1 MAEQS
6 EDPIYQE
13 EQAHL
18 DQTYAALVAL
28 RDSLTHEINVSHKSI
43 AKDLQ
48 DMSEEIAPNFN
59 SDDETLETLAAI
71 EGLNSII
78 DTYNQIHDIKV
89 DQLRDVLAL
98 LRSPYF
104 AKVRIRRPGRRGE
117 RDYYIG
123 SRGMM
128 DDDHNS
134 LVIDWRAPIASTYYN
149 QEMGPTSYY
158 VDGRRHDVDLTL
170 RRQFDITANHLNAYF
185 DTTVAIQDS
194 LLLAALSRHHTEK
207 LQAITATIQREQ
219 NEVVRHEDVPCL
231 LVDGIAGSG
240 KTSVLLQR
248 IAYLFYQDREA
259 LTPDRVWLFTPNEV
273 FGRYIDQVLPS
284 LGETNPNIVT
294 WKELLRRLGVAD
306 RADGRAVDPKALEDI
321 AAGLAG
327 LALEEDDF
335 REVRSHDMVLLRPSQ
350 IRSTYEKLAQYG
362 VGPRL
367 ITLMGDELRS
377 KVSRRIGQLART
389 EEMQEEMLSLDLERQ
404 VEVFGQTVEPD
415 TDESRLQ
422 WTRRYADWLFAD
434 AYEQL
439 DGLRWLRFDRIGMRL
454 TGGRP
459 LTAAEYLWL
468 RMAMTREA
476 DDDARYVVIDEVQDY
491 TVAQLMVLA
500 RHFSDAHF
508 LLLGDRH
515 QAIHEG
521 TATFDQIR
529 EVFSRGHGPV
539 SECRLLTSYRSSPEI
554 TALFCSLLPKD
565 ERAVLSSVRE
575 AGVKPERHECSSTDE
590 YLGCLRSVCAEA
602 RAREGLAAVV
612 VESES
617 RVRWLSK
624 QLGGDVPVIGKDDAL
639 PKEGI
644 VMLDLA
650 LAKGLEFDEVIVPD
664 AQAEVYPDEPL
675 ARRRL
680 YTAVSRAMHRV
691 TLVSQG
697 PLSPLL
703 KAERPRG

>member
-1 MAEQS
+1 MPDQQ

-28 RDSLTHEINVSHKSI
+28 RDSLTHEINVSQTAI

-59 SDDETLETLAAI
+59 SDDETMETLAAI

-89 DQLRDVLAL
+89 EQLRDVLVL
-98 LRSPYF
+98 LRAPYF
-104 AKVRIRRPGRRGE
+104 AKVRIRREGRRGE

-123 SRGMM
+123 ARGMM

-149 QEMGPTSYY
+149 QEMGATSYY
-158 VDGRRHDVDLTL
+158 VDGRRHDVELTL
-170 RRQFDITANHLNAYF
+170 RRQFDITGSQLNSYF

-194 LLLAALSRHHTEK
+194 LLLATLSRHHTEK
-207 LQAITATIQREQ
+207 LRDITATIQREQ
-219 NEVVRHEDVPCL
+219 NEVVRHEDVPTL

-248 IAYLFYQDREA
+248 IAYLFYQDRAA
-259 LTPDRVWLFTPNEV
+259 LTPERVWLFTPNEV

-306 RADGRAVDPKALEDI
+306 RSDGRDVDPQALVDLE
-321 AAGLAG
+321 AGLAG
-327 LALEEDDF
+327 LELEEEDF
-335 REVRSHDMVLLRPSQ
+335 REVRAHDVVLLRPSQ
-350 IRSTYEKLAQYG
+350 VKSTYDKLAQYG

-367 ITLMGDELRS
+367 VALMGDDLRT
-377 KVSRRIGQLART
+377 KVSRRIGQLARN
-389 EEMQEEMLSLDLERQ
+389 EELQEEALSLDLERQ
-404 VEVFGQTVEPD
+404 VEVFGQTIEPE
-415 TDESRLQ
+415 TDEERLQ
-422 WTRRYADWLFAD
+422 WARRYAEWLFAD
-434 AYEQL
+434 AFKQL
-439 DGLRWLRFDRIGMRL
+439 DNLSWLRFDRIGMRL
-454 TGGRP
+454 TGGRA
-459 LTAAEYLWL
+459 LSAAEYLWL

-476 DDDARYVVIDEVQDY
+476 DDGARYVVVDEVQDY
-491 TVAQLMVLA
+491 TVTQLMVLA

-529 EVFSRGHGPV
+529 EVFGRTHGPV
-539 SECRLLTSYRSSPEI
+539 TERRLLTSYRSSPEI
-554 TALFCSLLPKD
+554 TSLFCSLLPAD

-575 AGVKPERHECSSTDE
+575 AGVEPDRHECATTED
-590 YLGCLRSVCAEA
+590 YLECLRTVCAQA
-602 RAREGLAAVV
+602 AQRDGLAAVV
-612 VESES
+612 AQSGS
-617 RVRWLSK
+617 RVSWLAK
-624 QLGGDVPVIGKDDAL
+624 QLGPEVPVVGKDDAL
-639 PKEGI
+639 PEDGI
-644 VMLDLA
+644 VLMDLA
-650 LAKGLEFDEVIVPD
+650 LAKGLEFDEVVIPD
-664 AQAEVYPDEPL
+664 AQAEVYPDTPL
-675 ARRRL
+675 SRRRL

-697 PLSPLL
+697 VMSPLL
-703 KAERPRG
+703 KG